1 MNKFNQDFNLLGPED
16 YINSLIVV
24 KGIRKAYLIQN
35 FSDTDIEIKERI
47 ENIQQVFPR
56 LQLLINQNYNYLS
69 LEKLTKKQVDNNDK
83 IAKIL
88 HFDCSSSFDTIN
100 RDEEYIVYNII
111 VTLTNQ
117 QVIHLITYIC
127 QDDTTYENAEKL
139 TNKIREVIFNHE
151 YLKNIVKDVELDMKI
166 IQPLSSLVDKIANP
180 KIRLNED
187 EIERIRE
194 VIYNI
199 MNKENYD
206 KIVDIIEYNN
216 PIHRGFIL
224 SFIATLEFDPLTPLF
239 PLQLSGYM
247 EEIYDIENKRTELL
261 VSLLKKTS
269 QNQMKAGYKNKHK
282 TKKKN

>member
-1 MNKFNQDFNLLGPED
+1 MNKFIQDFNLLGPED

-24 KGIRKAYLIQN
+24 EGIRKAYLIQN
-35 FSDTDIEIKERI
+35 FSETDIEIKKRI
-47 ENIQQVFPR
+47 ENIQQVFSK
-56 LQLLINQNYNYLS
+56 LQLLTNQNYNYLS
-69 LEKLTKKQVDNNDK
+69 LKKLKKKQVDNNDK
-83 IAKIL
+83 IAKML
-88 HFDCSSSFDTIN
+88 HFDCGSSFDNIN
-100 RDEEYIVYNII
+100 IDEEYIVYDII

-127 QDDTTYENAEKL
+127 QDDTTYENAKKL

-151 YLKNIVKDVELDMKI
+151 YLKNIVEDVELDMQI
-166 IQPLSSLVDKIANP
+166 ISPLSSLVDKIANP
-180 KIRLNED
+180 KIRLNEG
-187 EIERIRE
+187 EIESIRN

-224 SFIATLEFDPLTPLF
+224 SFIATFKFDPLTPLF

-269 QNQMKAGYKNKHK
+269 
-282 TKKKN
+282 

>member
-16 YINSLIVV
+16 YINSLIVIE
-24 KGIRKAYLIQN
+24 GIRKAYLIQN
-35 FSDTDIEIKERI
+35 FSETDIEINKRI
-47 ENIQQVFPR
+47 ENIQQVFPK
-56 LQLLINQNYNYLS
+56 LQLLTDQNYNYLS
-69 LEKLTKKQVDNNDK
+69 LEKLTKKQVNNNDK
-83 IAKIL
+83 ISKLL
-88 HFDCSSSFDTIN
+88 HFECGSSFDTIN
-100 RDEEYIVYNII
+100 RNEDYIVYDII
-111 VTLTNQ
+111 VTLKNKQITN
-117 QVIHLITYIC
+117 LITYIC
-127 QDDTTYENAEKL
+127 QNNTTYENAQQL
-139 TNKIREVIFNHE
+139 TDKIRKVIFDHN

-166 IQPLSSLVDKIANP
+166 IQPLSSLIDKIANP
-180 KIRLNED
+180 KIRLNEE
-187 EIERIRE
+187 EIESIRD

-239 PLQLSGYM
+239 PIQSSGYM

-269 QNQMKAGYKNKHK
+269 QNQMKGGYKNKHK
-282 TKKKN
+282 TKKK

>member
-16 YINSLIVV
+16 YINSLLVV

-35 FSDTDIEIKERI
+35 FSETDIEIKERI
-47 ENIQQVFPR
+47 ENIQQVFPE
-56 LQLLINQNYNYLS
+56 LQLLTEQNYNYLS
-69 LEKLTKKQVDNNDK
+69 LEKLTKKQVNNNDK

-88 HFDCSSSFDTIN
+88 HFECGSSFDTIN

-111 VTLTNQ
+111 VTLNNQ

-127 QDDTTYENAEKL
+127 QDDTTYENAEQL

-151 YLKNIVKDVELDMKI
+151 YLKNIVEDVKLDMKI
-166 IQPLSSLVDKIANP
+166 ISPLSLLVDKIVNP

-194 VIYNI
+194 FIYNI
-199 MNKENYD
+199 MNEENYR

-239 PLQLSGYM
+239 PIQLSGYM
-247 EEIYDIENKRTELL
+247 EEIYDLENKRTELL